1 MCFVFLKIGIQISEL
16 LLVESRGAISPER
29 IRINSPTISTH
40 LSDFISNSAKKK
52 KESGII

>member
-29 IRINSPTISTH
+29 IRINPPHHFHTSVR
-40 LSDFISNSAKKK
+40 LYFKQRKKK
-52 KESGII
+52 KV